1 MIWGFCKGGVT
12 KGGAKTVPPGK
23 RDASGTRPGAM
34 LARMKSDFRIRSPPK
49 ASSLEGFRMDWPRL

>member
-1 MIWGFCKGGVT
+1 MT